1 MKDFIQ
7 LAADRFSVRG
17 FADREVEAEKI
28 ERIVEAALRSP
39 TACNLQPYRI
49 WIARSGDAREKVLGC
64 VLLYFLKTNHSVA
77 IIRRNLPNNN
87 HIL

>member
-7 LAADRFSVRG
+7 LAADRFSARE

-49 WIARSGDAREKVLGC
+49 WIARSGGAREKVLGA
-64 VLLYFLKTNHSVA
+64 VPFQFARGAKA
-77 IIRRNLPNNN
+77 IIVVGAE
-87 HIL
+87 